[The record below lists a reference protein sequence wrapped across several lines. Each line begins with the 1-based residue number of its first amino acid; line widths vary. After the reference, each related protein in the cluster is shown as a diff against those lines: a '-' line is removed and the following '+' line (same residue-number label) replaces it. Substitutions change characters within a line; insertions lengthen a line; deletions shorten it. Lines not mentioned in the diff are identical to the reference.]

1 MRGTIKATVILA
13 DDHAGMIDKVAE
25 IIGQECTII
34 AKVSDGIASVEAAIR
49 LQPDIIVLDIAM
61 PKLSGIQAA
70 RELKRLGVRTK
81 VVFLTV
87 QEDTDCIEAAS
98 ELGASFVLKPKMYP
112 DLIHAIRETLLGNR
126 FVSLLSTQVSS
137 SQTERL

>member
-1 MRGTIKATVILA
+1 MRGTTKATVILA

-34 AKVSDGIASVEAAIR
+34 AKVRDGVASIEAAIR

-70 RELKRLGVRTK
+70 RELKKLGLRTK
-81 VVFLTV
+81 VIFLTV
-87 QEDTDCIEAAS
+87 QGDSDCIEAAS

-137 SQTERL
+137 SQIERL

>member
-1 MRGTIKATVILA
+1 MRGVTKATVILA

-34 AKVSDGIASVEAAIR
+34 AKVRDGVASIEAAIR

-70 RELKRLGVRTK
+70 RELKKLGLRTK
-81 VVFLTV
+81 VIFLTV
-87 QEDTDCIEAAS
+87 QEDSDCIEAAS

-112 DLIHAIRETLLGNR
+112 DLIHAIRETLVGNR

-137 SQTERL
+137 SQIERL

>member
-1 MRGTIKATVILA
+1 MRGTTKATVILA

-34 AKVSDGIASVEAAIR
+34 AKVCDGVASIEAAIR
-49 LQPDIIVLDIAM
+49 LEPDIIVLDIAM

-70 RELKRLGVRTK
+70 RELKKLGLRTK
-81 VVFLTV
+81 VIFLTV
-87 QEDTDCIEAAS
+87 QEDADCIEAAS

-112 DLIHAIRETLLGNR
+112 DLIRAIRETLLGNR

-137 SQTERL
+137 SQIERL